1 MIFEKALVDLFYQDM
16 LTTLCGMLAEK
27 ADLVWCRKFVKVGL
41 GGRARCAKFACV
53 CRLVK
58 CMDLGWWSCQ
68 TEDRSDG
75 WYVAV
80 DIDGTWSGPFPTR
93 EAAEARGNKDA
104 AFRRMLL
111 TLCQQEFNVSRVGCC
126 MRTGTERKMI
136 FRCCVRN
143 QEATDDGPDRSA
155 PSDEELQAKL
165 KRRRVSTM
173 CFIGELFKAHLLSS
187 VIVNYCV
194 GELLKDINDEHVE
207 FLCKLFQ
214 NVGGQLEQVRTAE
227 VA

>member
-1 MIFEKALVDLFYQDM
+1 VVGTISNPGGSGGKGKQRRGIQENVADSVPAGVQCESCRVLYAYGNGEKDDISLL
-16 LTTLCGMLAEK
+16 
-27 ADLVWCRKFVKVGL
+27 
-41 GGRARCAKFACV
+41 
-53 CRLVK
+53 
-58 CMDLGWWSCQ
+58 
-68 TEDRSDG
+68 
-75 WYVAV
+75 YV
-80 DIDGTWSGPFPTR
+80 T
-93 EAAEARGNKDA
+93 
-104 AFRRMLL
+104 
-111 TLCQQEFNVSRVGCC
+111 
-126 MRTGTERKMI
+126 
-136 FRCCVRN
+136 RN

-214 NVGGQLEQVRTAE
+214 NVGGQLEQVRT
-227 VA
+227 VWCRMTPV